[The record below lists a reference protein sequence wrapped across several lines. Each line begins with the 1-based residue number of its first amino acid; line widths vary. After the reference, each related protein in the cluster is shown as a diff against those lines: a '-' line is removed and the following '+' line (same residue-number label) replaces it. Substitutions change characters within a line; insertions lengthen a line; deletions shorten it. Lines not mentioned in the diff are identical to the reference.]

1 MFRRLVLPLPV
12 APTRGWRFF
21 RVSRKAV
28 LPSLVVLVAI
38 SACSDRHDNGGRLL
52 PTEMSLAKAP
62 PGPTD
67 PSATF
72 KIPTNDLTLGLRGD
86 GLYPSGDTSVYAHG
100 VCGVNSKIF
109 ATTQAS
115 NSGDAIMH
123 TNNPKFSD
131 RRCQAYPRTVTIE
144 FGPGDIETAPAFIN
158 VREIAHTTFRMA
170 IGSTVPRILHVNA
183 GGRCDGLVWGDQFG
197 GDLVNVT
204 RVDASTWLVES
215 QSLNNQAYCR
225 AEDRLYSIAVR
236 FTIVS
241 NEALPLP

>member
-86 GLYPSGDTSVYAHG
+86 GLYPSGDASVYAHG

-123 TNNPKFSD
+123 TNNPRFSA
-131 RRCQAYPRTVTIE
+131 RKCSAYPRTVTID
-144 FGPGDIETAPAFIN
+144 FGDATETAPAFIN
-158 VREIAHTTFRMA
+158 VREIAHTNFRMA
-170 IGSTVPRILHVNA
+170 IGSTVPRTLHVNA
-183 GGRCDGLVWGDQFG
+183 GGRCDGLVWGGQSG

-204 RVDASTWLVES
+204 RVDESTWLVES
-215 QSLNNQAYCR
+215 DPLENQAYCS
-225 AEDRLYSIAVR
+225 AENRLYNIAVR